1 MYLCL
6 NKLASK
12 VWSKNCPKESWG
24 SFIKQ
29 VYFEK
34 IYLQVAGFLQS
45 STLYYTITHDPRE
58 YDWQKKVSLA
68 SLNGAR
74 GGWGVGGREGSGDV
88 LRPQQDFRKLVLIIF
103 RI

>member
-58 YDWQKKVSLA
+58 YDWQKKSEF
-68 SLNGAR
+68 SKPQWSEGGG
-74 GGWGVGGREGSGDV
+74 GGWGAGRGLGM
-88 LRPQQDFRKLVLIIF
+88 F
-103 RI
+103 